1 MKIGDYITSKDWNAL
16 GRKNQR
22 LLRNSLRFMGFR
34 CRDNIW
40 PSKVLN
46 RKVVVVYLYD
56 DGDLSA
62 KFHPTP
68 REHPPIPMSEILSFI
83 ELTSFGVRE

>member
-1 MKIGDYITSKDWNAL
+1 MKIGDYITSEDWNEL

-40 PSKVLN
+40 PPKVLIRN
-46 RKVVVVYLYD
+46 VVAYLYD
-56 DGDLSA
+56 DGDLSP

-68 REHPPIPMSEILSFI
+68 REHPPIPMSEILAFI
-83 ELTSFGVRE
+83 ELTSFGVKE